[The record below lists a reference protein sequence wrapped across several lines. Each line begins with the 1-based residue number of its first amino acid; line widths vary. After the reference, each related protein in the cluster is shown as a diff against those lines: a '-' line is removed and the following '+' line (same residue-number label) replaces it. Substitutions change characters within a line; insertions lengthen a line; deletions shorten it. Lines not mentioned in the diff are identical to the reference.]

1 MKKST
6 KISTISLWVGFAG
19 MLGMST
25 VSQSTR
31 NAVDDILQDSR
42 ASHGMVV
49 DRIEYDPSLSEEQ
62 RMLHVKIQ
70 TKYHL
75 LSGNIENNKRF
86 HGFWGLWGTK
96 LPLFWD
102 TENRLREIHGQIQT
116 AKTEAELQKINEE
129 LKKLIDE
136 FHVIMLKDEQEIQKE
151 LSEGIAHISASDR
164 EAIQSYMRECLGIIK
179 NDLTVGD
186 VSVDY
191 TLTWGSNVENLLEA
205 FINET
210 DPDRINEI
218 LIKLVNNYRDIY
230 ADSDSELALHHMAEI
245 AERLISGD
253 SLVEITGRIVGKWV
267 VYILGISL
275 LIFAI
280 FIMIKVAAL
289 ASGAREIVQKLR
301 NAEKWIH
308 RVSGPSAAI
317 WLATWDF
324 LHKLL
329 QRIQKFIKGEWKS
342 PIKKDE
348 EWRIIID
355 VDGVDVWNDI
365 PPPLEPE
372 QTAPSSDTPP
382 PLN

>member
-1 MKKST
+1 
-6 KISTISLWVGFAG
+6 

-49 DRIEYDPSLSEEQ
+49 DRIEHDPSLSEEQ
-62 RMLHVKIQ
+62 KTLHVKIQ

-102 TENRLREIHGQIQT
+102 TEKRLREIHGQIQT

-164 EAIQSYMRECLGIIK
+164 EAIQSYMRECMRIIK

-191 TLTWGSNVENLLEA
+191 TLTWGSNVENLLEE
-205 FINET
+205 FVNET

-245 AERLISGD
+245 AERLISWD
-253 SLVEITGRIVGKWV
+253 SPDERAGK
-267 VYILGISL
+267 YFGISAGIGITAVAASMAMAL
-275 LIFAI
+275 LLFAV
-280 FIMIKVAAL
+280 FIMIKASAIGKSAKEVIEKIKYLEKWTHRYSGPL
-289 ASGAREIVQKLR
+289 AS
-301 NAEKWIH
+301 
-308 RVSGPSAAI
+308 
-317 WLATWDF
+317 LALITWDF
-324 LHKLL
+324 
-329 QRIQKFIKGEWKS
+329 
-342 PIKKDE
+342 IKKTYEQAIDSLKNNRKFPISRDE
-348 EWRIIID
+348 KWRIIID
-355 VDGVDVWNDI
+355 LDGNGIDDR
-365 PPPLEPE
+365 EE
-372 QTAPSSDTPP
+372 KE
-382 PLN
+382 